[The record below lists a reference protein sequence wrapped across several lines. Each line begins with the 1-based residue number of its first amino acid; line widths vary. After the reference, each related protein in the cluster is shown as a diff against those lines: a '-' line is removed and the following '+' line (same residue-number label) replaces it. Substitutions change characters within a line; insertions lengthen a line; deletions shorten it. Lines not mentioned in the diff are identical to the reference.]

1 MASEESLKSLETA
14 LLTSSYRR
22 DPDWVGVVLAADFV
36 KVGRSGRQ
44 WARQEV
50 IDMMA
55 DELPRP
61 TPETDE
67 WEFIPLS
74 RTMMLVTYVV
84 HGEQGAS
91 RHASVWDTRVRPPL
105 LRFHQGTMITVPDP
119 HPTPRSA

>member
-1 MASEESLKSLETA
+1 MASEESLKNIEKA

-22 DPDWVGVVLAADFV
+22 DPDWVGVVLAADFIE
-36 KVGRSGRQ
+36 VGRSGQ
-44 WARQEV
+44 HWARQEI

-67 WEFIPLS
+67 WEFIALS
-74 RTMMLVTYVV
+74 RTMMLVTYVL
-84 HGEQGAS
+84 HDEAGAS

-105 LRFHQGTMITVPDP
+105 LRFHQGTPVANPPPD
-119 HPTPRSA
+119 